1 MKPLAPERHGVR
13 NRLLGRLSA
22 EAFGRLQPSLERVDF
37 QPRAPL
43 YEPHRP
49 LAHVYF
55 PESGIAS
62 IVTVL
67 ADGTQTEVATVG
79 SEGMVGLPAFWGVDA
94 VPNRAFWQ
102 LAGMAWRLSVDA
114 LRNEKQR
121 GDSLEQ
127 VLGRYA
133 QAFLTQ
139 VAQSATCNGRHT
151 VQQRCSRWLLTTHDR
166 VDGDNFELKHEFLAQ
181 MLGVRRAGVT
191 VAAGAL
197 QRAGLIR
204 YTPGHITILDRDGL
218 EAAACE
224 CYRLVRREYERLLG

>member
-22 EAFGRLQPSLERVDF
+22 EAFGRLQSSLEQVDL

-43 YEPHRP
+43 YEPHWP

-55 PESGIAS
+55 PETGVAS

-67 ADGTQTEVATVG
+67 ADGTETEVATVG
-79 SEGMVGLPAFWGVDA
+79 SEGMVGLPAFWGVEA
-94 VPNRAFWQ
+94 VSNRAFWQ
-102 LAGMAWRLSVDA
+102 LAGAAWRLPVEA
-114 LRNEKQR
+114 LRDEKQR
-121 GDSLEQ
+121 GGSLEA

-139 VAQSATCNGRHT
+139 VAQSATCNARHT

-166 VDGDNFELKHEFLAQ
+166 VDGDTFDLKHEFLAQ

-191 VAAGAL
+191 EAAGAL
-197 QRAGLIR
+197 QKTGLIR
-204 YTPGHITILDRDGL
+204 YAPGRLTILDREGL

-224 CYRLVRREYERLLG
+224 CYGLVRREYERLLG

>member
-22 EAFGRLQPSLERVDF
+22 EAFRRLQPSLERMDF
-37 QPRAPL
+37 QPRASL
-43 YEPHRP
+43 YELHRP

-55 PESGIAS
+55 PETGVAS

-79 SEGMVGLPAFWGVDA
+79 LEGMVGLPAFWGVDA

-102 LAGMAWRLSVDA
+102 IAGTAWRLPVEA
-114 LRNEKQR
+114 LRGEKRRR
-121 GDSLEQ
+121 GSLEEA
-127 VLGRYA
+127 LGRYT

-139 VAQSATCNGRHT
+139 VAQSATCNGRHA
-151 VQQRCSRWLLTTHDR
+151 VQQRCSRWLLMTHDR
-166 VDGDNFELKHEFLAQ
+166 VDGDAFDLKHEFLAQ

-197 QRAGLIR
+197 QKAGLIR
-204 YTPGHITILDRDGL
+204 YAPGRLTILDREGL

-224 CYRLVRREYERLLG
+224 CYGLVRREFERLLG